1 MAQRRNGRKQ
11 ARREAGKSGGGFGIL
26 WFSAG
31 LLSGLALAT
40 YAWFNG
46 LLPPQQQN
54 GKPDQEQTEAP
65 GGEVAPARNG
75 QPRKYDFYTVLPEM
89 EVVVPEQ
96 EISQKANQTR
106 AAPEAK
112 RGPYFLQVGS
122 FRNVADADSQ
132 KAKLALLGVIAQ
144 IQSVTVDSTTWHR
157 VRVGPIESAR
167 ETDAM
172 RRRLEENDLEALVLR
187 GQ

>member
-11 ARREAGKSGGGFGIL
+11 ARRDTGKSRGHGFV

-31 LLSGLALAT
+31 LVSGLALAT
-40 YAWFNG
+40 YAWFSG
-46 LLPPQQQN
+46 ILPPQQ
-54 GKPDQEQTEAP
+54 PDSNLQSGDNNEPPAA
-65 GGEVAPARNG
+65 EVAPA
-75 QPRKYDFYTVLPEM
+75 QDESPRKYDFYTVLPEM

-96 EISQKANQTR
+96 EISQSQTPPTTR
-106 AAPEAK
+106 K
-112 RGPYFLQVGS
+112 QGPYFLQVGS
-122 FRNVADADSQ
+122 FRKATDADSQ
-132 KAKLALLGVIAQ
+132 KAKLALLGIVAQ
-144 IQSVTVDSTTWHR
+144 IKSVNVDGNTWHR

-172 RRRLEENDLEALVLR
+172 RRRLEDNAMEAMVLR

>member
-1 MAQRRNGRKQ
+1 MAQRRSARKQ
-11 ARREAGKSGGGFGIL
+11 ARRDSNKPRSYSFL

-31 LLSGLALAT
+31 LISGLALAT

-46 LLPPQQQN
+46 ILPPQQQ
-54 GKPDQEQTEAP
+54 GVPQEETSAP
-65 GGEVAPARNG
+65 PSSEVAPAENEK
-75 QPRKYDFYTVLPEM
+75 QRKFDFYTVLPEM
-89 EVVVPEQ
+89 EVVVPDQ
-96 EISQKANQTR
+96 EISATAGSSRPAAQT
-106 AAPEAK
+106 

-122 FRNVADADSQ
+122 FRKEGDAESQ

-144 IQSVTVDSTTWHR
+144 VQSVTVDNSTWHR

-172 RRRLEENDLEALVLR
+172 RRRLEENDLEAMILR
-187 GQ
+187 GQQ